1 MEPSN
6 LFVVYDPTRREQP
19 ALERAALIA
28 SEAGVN
34 VHVFACI
41 YADIPKTAKRTT
53 AVRELMDR
61 QTDIL
66 TEAVAP
72 LVVKGLN
79 VSTEIDWD
87 EDWCAAVVRASIKD
101 GADVVLKSST
111 PHSTGQRIFNRTSD
125 WMLIRECACPVM
137 LVKGGNLPDSRIVL
151 AAIGVRKGKDTYE
164 QLNQHILDVS
174 RRVMDTNMAEV
185 HFISA
190 HRDLASVPDRNALI
204 RNYGLASDKVHIRM
218 GEPEDVIVDS
228 ARQMNASL
236 VVVGNAARSGLSAL
250 INGNTV
256 ERVVNRV
263 ECDVLSIP

>member
-1 MEPSN
+1 MEFSN
-6 LFVVYDPTRREQP
+6 LFVVYDPTREEQP

-28 SEAGVN
+28 SEAGVS
-34 VHVFACI
+34 VHVYACI
-41 YADIPKTAKRTT
+41 YADIPKTAGKTA

-61 QTDIL
+61 QKDIL
-66 TEAVAP
+66 AEAVAP
-72 LVVKGLN
+72 LLAEGLN

-87 EDWCAAVVRASIKD
+87 KEWCEGVVRASIKH
-101 GADVVLKSST
+101 GADMVLKSSS
-111 PHSTGQRIFNRTSD
+111 PHTTGQRIFNRTSD

-137 LVKGGNLPDSRIVL
+137 LVKGGSLPESRIVL

-174 RRVMDTNMAEV
+174 RQVMDTNMAEV

-190 HRDLASVPDRNALI
+190 HRDLASAPDRNALI

-250 INGNTV
+250 VNGNTV
-256 ERVVNRV
+256 EKVVDRL